1 MKRTEIDRAK
11 IELPDTFRHL
21 LGNGRIYDSSC
32 SPEAR
37 VYFIERDGGMY
48 LKRGGVGALET
59 EAMLDGYFASLGL
72 GPEVLEYTQCD
83 GYDWLLTRRVH
94 GEDCTH
100 GIYLDDPKRL
110 SALLGESLRALHA
123 IDPSGCPV
131 RDRVSVYLRTA
142 HENYESGSYDT
153 SHFPDSFGY
162 RSAEEAY
169 AVLRDGEGALRSD
182 TLIHGDFCLPNVM
195 LDGWR
200 LSGYIDLGAGGIGDR
215 HIDLFWGCWTLGF
228 NLHTDAY
235 RDRFLDAYGRDGVDT
250 EILRTV
256 AAAEVFG

>member
-1 MKRTEIDRAK
+1 MNRIEIDREK
-11 IELPDTFRHL
+11 VVLPDKFRRL
-21 LGNGRIYDSSC
+21 IGDGRIYDSSC

-37 VYFIERDGGMY
+37 VYLLDCDGGMY
-48 LKRGGVGALET
+48 LKRGDVGALET
-59 EAMLDGYFASLGL
+59 EAMLDGYFSSLGL
-72 GPEVLEYTQCD
+72 GPEVLEYSRCD
-83 GYDWLLTRRVH
+83 GYDWLLTRRVR

-100 GIYLDDPKRL
+100 SLYLEDPKRL
-110 SALLGESLRALHA
+110 SAMLGETLRALHE

-131 RDRVSVYLRTA
+131 RDRVSTYLKTA
-142 HENYESGSYDT
+142 HRNYASGCYDT

-169 AVLRDGEGALRSD
+169 AVLCDGEGALRSD

-200 LSGYIDLGAGGIGDR
+200 FSGYIDLGAGGVGDR

-235 RDRFLDAYGRDGVDT
+235 RDRFLDAYGRDRIDAQ
-250 EILRTV
+250 ILKTV

>member
-1 MKRTEIDRAK
+1 MKRTEIDKSK
-11 IELPDTFRHL
+11 IALPDVFARM
-21 LGNGRIYDSSC
+21 LGDGRIYDSSC

-37 VYFIERDGGMY
+37 VYLLDCDGGMY
-48 LKRGGVGALET
+48 LKRGGAGALET

-72 GPEVLEYTQCD
+72 GPEVLEYTHCD

-100 GIYLDDPKRL
+100 GIYLDDPRRL

-131 RDRVSVYLRTA
+131 RDRVSVYLKTA
-142 HENYESGSYDT
+142 HENYENGSYDT

-169 AVLRDGEGALRSD
+169 AVLRDGEGESVA
-182 TLIHGDFCLPNVM
+182 
-195 LDGWR
+195 
-200 LSGYIDLGAGGIGDR
+200 
-215 HIDLFWGCWTLGF
+215 WGCDLTYDYVKING
-228 NLHTDAY
+228 DY
-235 RDRFLDAYGRDGVDT
+235 RT
-250 EILRTV
+250 
-256 AAAEVFG
+256 